1 MKFEKIASFR
11 STNGHQ
17 TSRFTLRSLKK
28 GQGVT
33 IANPLRRILL
43 TEIEGSAISALKI
56 YGMNNEYGQ
65 IPGIREDIL
74 EIILNL
80 KQIRIQ
86 GLLKTPCFASI
97 SIQGPHLVTASNIN
111 LPSELKLVNSNHYIA
126 SVSDNGYFK
135 LEMKIESGKGY
146 NFISS
151 NQYKKKSDFF
161 PIDAIFTPIV
171 NVSYNLKDVPCY
183 NGDELEDLDL
193 LISTDGTIVPQDA
206 LICAAQYIKILFGSL
221 SIGKPEKLV
230 DSPEVNIEEEE
241 ASIEE
246 LQLSVRA
253 YNCLKGADILTIND
267 LRKFK
272 VKDLKQIKNFGKKC
286 ANEVVD
292 KLNQQF
298 NIILD

>member
-11 STNGHQ
+11 GTNEQQ
-17 TSRFTLRSLKK
+17 TSRFILRSLKK

-43 TEIEGSAISALKI
+43 TEIEGSAISALRI

-65 IPGIREDIL
+65 IPGVREDIL

-80 KQIRIQ
+80 KQVRIQ
-86 GLLKTPCFASI
+86 GLLKTPRFASI
-97 SIQGPHLVTASNIN
+97 SIKGPHLVTAGNIN
-111 LPSELKLVNSNHYIA
+111 LPSELNLVNSNHYIA

-171 NVSYNLKDVPCY
+171 NVSYTMKDIPCY
-183 NGDELEDLDL
+183 NDDELEDLDL
-193 LISTDGTIVPQDA
+193 LISTDGTIVPEDA

-221 SIGKPEKLV
+221 RVGKPEKL
-230 DSPEVNIEEEE
+230 DLPEVNIEEE
-241 ASIEE
+241 ALIEE

-253 YNCLKGADILTIND
+253 YNCLKGANILTIND

-272 VKDLKQIKNFGKKC
+272 VKDLKQIKNFGNKC

-292 KLNQQF
+292 KLNKQF
-298 NIILD
+298 SIILD